1 MMVDKS
7 KGNSHQMAI
16 TMTRTMDF
24 SLIYLVTSLSTL
36 TKDGT
41 TSTLKANAYLVR
53 KQSMGKVF
61 FSILTTASK
70 SRVILPTTLKDLLVG
85 TSTMVKLVRKLL
97 TKVLSNVIQETGSTL
112 MKTATD
118 SRDFKTLTASSTTSL
133 LAELPNISNTGNKLK
148 AKLLTLLKIQI

>member
-24 SLIYLVTSLSTL
+24 SLIYLVTSLSIL
-36 TKDGT
+36 TKDGP
-41 TSTLKANAYLVR
+41 TSTLTANAYLVR
-53 KQSMGKVF
+53 KQSMGKAF

>member
-16 TMTRTMDF
+16 TMTRTMDI

-70 SRVILPTTLKDLLVG
+70 SRVILPTTQ
-85 TSTMVKLVRKLL
+85 KLL
-97 TKVLSNVIQETGSTL
+97 TKVLLNVIQETGSTL
-112 MKTATD
+112 MTTVTD
-118 SRDFKTLTASSTTSL
+118 SWDFKTLTESSTISL
-133 LAELPNISNTGNKLK
+133 LAELPNISNTGNK
-148 AKLLTLLKIQI
+148 